1 MTFLRTIIALSL
13 TSALAA
19 CGGQYDLDPTVQTSS
34 ASTTASAPILA
45 GTPETGPNAVPAP
58 APGAPVI
65 ATIATIATIASATMP
80 APDCAAEGCASLRII
95 DGNAEAWRIDA
106 QRRAALEASL
116 PRS

>member
-19 CGGQYDLDPTVQTSS
+19 CGGQYDIDTTVQT
-34 ASTTASAPILA
+34 ASTTTVASAPGAQPVLA
-45 GTPETGPNAVPAP
+45 AAP
-58 APGAPVI
+58 TMASGAASTAPVF
-65 ATIATIATIASATMP
+65 ATVASATMP

-106 QRRAALEASL
+106 QRRAVLEARL
-116 PRS
+116 PQT

>member
-1 MTFLRTIIALSL
+1 MTFLRTILALSL

-19 CGGQYDLDPTVQTSS
+19 CGGQYDLDPTVQTAS

-65 ATIATIATIASATMP
+65 ATIATIASATMP
-80 APDCAAEGCASLRII
+80 APDCAAEGCAGLRII

>member
-13 TSALAA
+13 TCVLAA
-19 CGGQYDLDPTVQTSS
+19 CGGQYDIDTTVQS
-34 ASTTASAPILA
+34 ASTTVIASAPA
-45 GTPETGPNAVPAP
+45 SVSAA
-58 APGAPVI
+58 AAPV
-65 ATIATIATIASATMP
+65 ATVATVASATMP

-116 PRS
+116 PQT

>member
-19 CGGQYDLDPTVQTSS
+19 CGGQYDLDTAS

-58 APGAPVI
+58 APGAPVV
-65 ATIATIATIASATMP
+65 ATIASATMP

>member
-13 TSALAA
+13 TCVLAA
-19 CGGQYDLDPTVQTSS
+19 CGGQDDIDTTVQS
-34 ASTTASAPILA
+34 ASTTIIASAPA
-45 GTPETGPNAVPAP
+45 SVSAAAAP
-58 APGAPVI
+58 A
-65 ATIATIATIASATMP
+65 ATVATVASATMP

-116 PRS
+116 PQT

>member
-19 CGGQYDLDPTVQTSS
+19 CGGQYDLDPTVQTAS

-58 APGAPVI
+58 APG
-65 ATIATIATIASATMP
+65 ATIATIASATMP

-106 QRRAALEASL
+106 QRRAALETSL